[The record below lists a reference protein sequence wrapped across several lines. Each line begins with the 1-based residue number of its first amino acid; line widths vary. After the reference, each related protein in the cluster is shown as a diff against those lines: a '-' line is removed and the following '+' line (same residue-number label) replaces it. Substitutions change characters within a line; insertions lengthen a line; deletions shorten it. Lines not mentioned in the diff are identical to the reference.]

1 LLLFL
6 STYYYCSLFLRLG
19 SLSVDFYDSSAI
31 MPKLSYAGYGKDNV
45 RVLKVQKEE
54 SGVHSVFEFTVQTI
68 LEGDIET
75 S

>member
-1 LLLFL
+1 LLHILDNL
-6 STYYYCSLFLRLG
+6 SI
-19 SLSVDFYDSSAI
+19 DSHATSAT